1 MNTHPGELKQ
11 NKIFFQQNSPS
22 KMMDILTSQTK
33 CQQQTIDIYEAK
45 FRDLKRRLED
55 SEMSLLAERHRSI
68 TALKEEKERC
78 ALECAKAWRLLKEE
92 KKYNDQ
98 RYIKLEKMVE
108 KLEKSLH
115 QKLCVHYL
123 GVANIIKAIKKKSSS
138 SILPSRLPPPNL
150 TRRKRKKPKRRGRR
164 KQLINR

>member
-1 MNTHPGELKQ
+1 
-11 NKIFFQQNSPS
+11 
-22 KMMDILTSQTK
+22 MDILTLRTK

-45 FRDLKRRLED
+45 FRDLHRRLED
-55 SEMSLLAERHRSI
+55 SEKALIAERHRSI
-68 TALKEEKERC
+68 TESEQGKKALKEEKERC
-78 ALECAKAWRLLKEE
+78 ALECERAWRLLKEE
-92 KKYNDQ
+92 KESNDQ

>member
-1 MNTHPGELKQ
+1 
-11 NKIFFQQNSPS
+11 
-22 KMMDILTSQTK
+22 MMDILTSQTK

-45 FRDLKRRLED
+45 FRDLNRRLED
-55 SEMSLLAERHRSI
+55 SEKALIAERHRSL
-68 TALKEEKERC
+68 TESEQGKKALKEEKERC
-78 ALECAKAWRLLKEE
+78 ALECERAWRLLKEE
-92 KKYNDQ
+92 KESNDQ

-138 SILPSRLPPPNL
+138 SSSILPSRLPPPNL
-150 TRRKRKKPKRRGRR
+150 TRRKRKNPKRRGRR